1 MTDVLS
7 FRDLHAW
14 QAAMDL
20 VISTYEVCRR
30 FPADEQY
37 GLVRQMRR
45 AAVSVPSNI
54 AEGHA
59 NGPGLRYRNHV
70 RIALGSLGELTT
82 QLEIALR
89 LGYVNQE
96 VIATMAAELTRTR
109 QLLHGLRRSLN
120 RQILARGLTFVALLC
135 AAGASGLS

>member
-1 MTDVLS
+1 
-7 FRDLHAW
+7 
-14 QAAMDL
+14 MDL
-20 VISTYEVCRR
+20 VISTYAVCRK

-45 AAVSVPSNI
+45 AAVSVPSNV

-70 RIALGSLGELTT
+70 RIALGSLGELAT
-82 QLEIALR
+82 QLEIAFR
-89 LGYVNQE
+89 LGYVNRE
-96 VIATMAAELTRTR
+96 AVASIASDLSRTR

-120 RQILARGLTFVALLC
+120 RQILVRGLTVVALMC
-135 AAGASGLS
+135 AAGARLFRELCQHQLSVLVNECG

>member
-1 MTDVLS
+1 MTNVLS
-7 FRDLHAW
+7 FRDLDAW

-20 VISTYEVCRR
+20 VVSTYELCRG

-45 AAVSVPSNI
+45 AAVSVRSNI

-59 NGPGLRYRNHV
+59 NGPGLRYRYHV
-70 RIALGSLGELTT
+70 RIALGSLGELST

-89 LGYVNQE
+89 LKYVKPEAIAKVASE
-96 VIATMAAELTRTR
+96 VRRTR

-120 RQILARGLTFVALLC
+120 RQLLARSPAFVALMC
-135 AAGASGLS
+135 ATGGRLLS